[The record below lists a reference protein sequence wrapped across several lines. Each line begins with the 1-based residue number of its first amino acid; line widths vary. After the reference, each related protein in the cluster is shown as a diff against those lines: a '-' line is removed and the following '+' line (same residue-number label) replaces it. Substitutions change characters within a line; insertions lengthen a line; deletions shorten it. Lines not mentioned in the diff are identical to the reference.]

1 MSNRLKEH
9 KSKIAEFKG
18 AEKNTLLNSD
28 STTLNITAAKINLF
42 MIVPVSYGFSI
53 G

>member
-9 KSKIAEFKG
+9 KSKIAEFNG
-18 AEKNTLLNSD
+18 AEKNRLLNSD

-42 MIVPVSYGFSI
+42 MIISVLRGFAI
-53 G
+53 L